1 MALFTAVI
9 GRAGSGK
16 TYRVQ
21 ELCKLDPRYCL
32 KTSTSGISAV
42 HLGGTTINSTLGYFD
57 TEELFYKLADGTLI
71 STFKKIKKDYDRLY
85 LDEISMMSGMQLNCI
100 VKGIQIYNQKFPNNP
115 LGLELSGDFGQLSA
129 VNDIP
134 AFQSKFW
141 NLFDI
146 QYLNEVKRQDNKE
159 FVEALNQIRAGN
171 PEDAADWLEA
181 NVGFHKK
188 LDPDFIGT
196 TILST
201 NKEVD
206 TYNYSS
212 LKKVNTVSKT
222 YKPILKGKAKVEW
235 KQIPDQLTL
244 KPGASVILLSNKL
257 PEYANGDL
265 ATVKEVF
272 AESVLVEL
280 YRTKKEHLIT
290 YHKLEN
296 QPVGSEKVIGTLE
309 YIPLR
314 LSYSLNVFKVQGL
327 TLDQVQIKFAH
338 NFWSRMHGGLYVA
351 CSRIRTPE
359 GLRLVG
365 TKDQFIKACYV
376 NEIYKPYIN

>member
-9 GRAGSGK
+9 GPGGSGK
-16 TYRVQ
+16 TYRIQ

-57 TEELFYKLADGTLI
+57 TQELFYKLANGSLI
-71 STFKKIKKDYDRLY
+71 STLKKIKNQADRLY
-85 LDEISMMSGMQLNCI
+85 IDEISMLSGMQLNFI
-100 VKGIQIYNQKFPNNP
+100 VKAIQKYNEKFPNNR
-115 LGLELSGDFGQLSA
+115 LGLELSGDFGQLAA

-141 NLFDI
+141 NLFEI
-146 QYLNEVKRQDNKE
+146 EYLNTVKRQENKE
-159 FVEALNQIRAGN
+159 FIEALSQIRKGKAG
-171 PEDAADWLEA
+171 DAADWLES
-181 NVGFHKK
+181 NIGFHKK
-188 LDPDFIGT
+188 LDDNFEGT
-196 TILST
+196 TIVPT

-206 TYNYSS
+206 FFNSKS
-212 LKKVNTVSKT
+212 LKKIDTVSKT
-222 YKPILKGKAKVEW
+222 YIPILKGKAKVEW
-235 KQIPDQLTL
+235 KQIPSQVTL
-244 KPGASVILLSNKL
+244 KPGATVILLNNKL

-265 ATVKEVF
+265 AVVKEVF

-280 YRTKKEHLIT
+280 HRTKKEHLIT
-290 YHKLEN
+290 YHKVEN

-309 YIPLR
+309 YLPLR
-314 LSYSLNVFKVQGL
+314 LSFFLTCHKTQGL
-327 TLDQVQIKFAH
+327 TLDRLQIKFDH
-338 NFWSRMHGGLYVA
+338 KFWSNLHGGLYVA

-376 NEIYKPYIN
+376 NDLYRPYIN